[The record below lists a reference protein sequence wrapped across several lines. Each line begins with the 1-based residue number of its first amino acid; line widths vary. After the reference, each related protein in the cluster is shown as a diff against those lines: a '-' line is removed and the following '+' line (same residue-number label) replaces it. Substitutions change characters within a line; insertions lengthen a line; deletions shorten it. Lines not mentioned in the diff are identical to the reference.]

1 MGEGEEEEEEERER
15 EREGG
20 RGRERERISMS
31 ERDALPVYEKYRRRG
46 FTPDKE
52 GFLKRLGV
60 ESSLSSKKPRVW
72 V

>member
-1 MGEGEEEEEEERER
+1 MREKKRKRRRER
-15 EREGG
+15 ERGREGEG
-20 RGRERERISMS
+20 ERERISIS